1 MSGDDIQHRV
11 STTLFGLPSLAM
23 SSAVLAILRAFIGIC
38 TFRLA
43 PQDIPRSNALLAATT
58 IGNGA
63 LSVLIYGLE
72 SPLDDALLK
81 ALLETA
87 VLFAATFAL
96 LFLLSYGRRLVQT
109 LTALMG
115 SGAILGGVALL
126 TMVLAPALPPDL
138 GLAIL
143 RVNFLLNLLVIAH
156 VLRHALS
163 TWFLVGLLLAFGYAI
178 LVNKSFTFIN
188 ALLNAAP
195 T

>member
-1 MSGDDIQHRV
+1 M
-11 STTLFGLPSLAM
+11 
-23 SSAVLAILRAFIGIC
+23 LAILRAFAGIC
-38 TFRLA
+38 TFQTA
-43 PQDIPRSNALLAATT
+43 PQDIPRSSALLAATT
-58 IGNGA
+58 VGNMS
-63 LSVLIYGLE
+63 LSVIIYGLK
-72 SPLDDALLK
+72 SPFGDAILK

-87 VLFAATFAL
+87 VLFAATLTL

-126 TMVLAPALPPDL
+126 TMLLAPALPPDL

-156 VLRHALS
+156 ILRHAVS

-178 LVNKSFTFIN
+178 LVSKSFTIIN
-188 ALLNAAP
+188 AVLGTAP